1 VASREVELVRGAYDA
16 WNRGDLEDLCD
27 RYSEAAEARPFLGD
41 MLGANV
47 FRGHAGI
54 RRWYAE
60 ANDPWDRLIAEP
72 EEIIEAGARIVVR
85 VHATGVGQDSGAT
98 VDARFYH
105 VITVGEKI
113 ERVEAC
119 DDREDAL
126 RMAAAGAPAS
136 ATAEPAGER

>member
-47 FRGHAGI
+47 FHGHAGI

-60 ANDPWDRLIAEP
+60 ANEPWERLIAEP
-72 EEIIEAGARIVVR
+72 EEISEAGGRILVR
-85 VHATGVGQDSGAT
+85 VHATGIGHDSGAT

-105 VITVGEKI
+105 VVTVGEKI

-119 DDREDAL
+119 ADREEAL
-126 RMAAAGAPAS
+126 RIAGGATPAS